1 MKKYL
6 LTFSISLISICTS
19 GQTLIVIPKIG
30 ATIATVSTSETDVMQ
45 FPGFEEEI
53 KSRVGFTLGAA
64 LNYSFND
71 KLSVQPELNFI
82 QKGYQE
88 SFSSTLIE
96 DFEGQIITYTN
107 SSTTKYTLNYL
118 EIPVLAKLSFGGET
132 KVYAIAGPSVGI
144 GLGGKFKY
152 DNETIESSDDFEETY
167 SNSGKGKIKFGEAS
181 ENYEGDDLFI
191 DNRIDFGIQVGAGI
205 LIAHKIIIE
214 ARYGLGLSSLYD
226 SEYEVKNRVFQF
238 TIGMP
243 LTLR

>member
-6 LTFSISLISICTS
+6 LTFSILLSSICAS
-19 GQTLIVIPKIG
+19 AQKLIVIPKIG
-30 ATIATVSTSETDVMQ
+30 ATLATVSMSEPDIIQ
-45 FPGFEEEI
+45 FPGFEDEI
-53 KSRVGFTLGAA
+53 KSKIGFTIGAA
-64 LNYSFND
+64 LNYSIND
-71 KLSVQPELNFI
+71 RISIQPELNFI

-88 SFSSTLIE
+88 NSSSIWIE
-96 DFEGQIITYTN
+96 DFDGQITSYSN
-107 SSTTKYTLNYL
+107 SSTTKNTLNYL
-118 EIPVLAKLSFGGET
+118 EIPILAKYSFGGET
-132 KVYAIAGPSVGI
+132 KIYAVAGPSVGI

-152 DNETIESSDDFEETY
+152 DNETTESYDDFEETY

-205 LIAHKIIIE
+205 LIAHKIILE